1 MHNKD
6 MLVLVHDI
14 INGLI
19 NKPSNNSSSSKQ
31 IDFIQNFKNKYPVIS
46 ITKFHD
52 IYYEDVVFNFKMKEL
67 DKNDYMTLYSLN
79 LKFYIF
85 INDLNF

>member
-6 MLVLVHDI
+6 MLELVHDI

-19 NKPSNNSSSSKQ
+19 NKSSNNSLPSKQ

-46 ITKFHD
+46 ITQFQK
-52 IYYEDVVFNFKMKEL
+52 IYHENVVFNLKMKEL

>member
-14 INGLI
+14 INGLT

-31 IDFIQNFKNKYPVIS
+31 IDF
-46 ITKFHD
+46 
-52 IYYEDVVFNFKMKEL
+52 
-67 DKNDYMTLYSLN
+67 
-79 LKFYIF
+79 LK
-85 INDLNF
+85 L

>member
-14 INGLI
+14 INGLT

-31 IDFIQNFKNKYPVIS
+31 IDFI
-46 ITKFHD
+46 
-52 IYYEDVVFNFKMKEL
+52 
-67 DKNDYMTLYSLN
+67 
-79 LKFYIF
+79 
-85 INDLNF
+85 